1 MAEPK
6 PIGAEFLRPADC
18 VTDRETYSGRSTRI
32 KGFNRI
38 DGAIGEI
45 LGITT
50 IDPLI
55 LGETHFAEYSTHGIS
70 SPVIQ
75 NCAAEIWTK
84 LDGDNHPLIVRR
96 LFPGPTGEAEDGPRS
111 GNLYSPNEVTAA
123 IGTVFQYYI
132 DRKLDQKG
140 IAPEIMIHRVVD
152 VGNPPLQENPFVP
165 HPGGDVTP
173 LGNNTYL
180 IRATFGADES
190 VQGHPCDTWT
200 VELDSSG
207 SVSMSSPVIEQKT
220 DSLVPAPDKY
230 RHIEIP
236 ADFQNRPALKD
247 QEQLI
252 ISLAKIARNLED
264 QYGGH
269 RLEFDE
275 TIIDGKKTFVIIEA
289 VPFEV
294 HNNSYEKLKP
304 FGEKITLPL
313 NIITSEAGIQ
323 ALPSNELAIVH
334 LPPEMF
340 KGNELR
346 PNLTNLAIT
355 AKAKGIPLVVLVA
368 GNTATQHAVRNLI
381 DDGHVVWF
389 TEGEQ
394 FKPGEKIRLFKKPDG
409 DYDWER
415 ENPIVMQGQMKGREV
430 KRIGGKAKGMYELEK
445 HGFPTPNR
453 FVLETSVFRRIIEDL
468 GLSDEFVKLD
478 QLSATDTLEEI
489 AMLTDSIQEKILN
502 SSTDNIPDLEE
513 ALAQIGGDTFAV
525 RSSAILEDGKVS
537 LAGVYKTKLNVGKD
551 GLRKAILQVLASA
564 VSPLAVKSALGMD
577 FKPSEASIAVI
588 IQSMVQG
595 PATGTV
601 FTKDHLKRNDKLIRI
616 EAARLGEQIV
626 DDSATEDDAQKIL
639 IDKKTGRIKSNEFPV
654 LGPILSD
661 EQIDELV
668 AQGLAIQ
675 SALGGPQDIEWA
687 VDENGKIIFL
697 QTRPL

>member
-1 MAEPK
+1 
-6 PIGAEFLRPADC
+6 
-18 VTDRETYSGRSTRI
+18 
-32 KGFNRI
+32 
-38 DGAIGEI
+38 
-45 LGITT
+45 
-50 IDPLI
+50 
-55 LGETHFAEYSTHGIS
+55 
-70 SPVIQ
+70 
-75 NCAAEIWTK
+75 
-84 LDGDNHPLIVRR
+84 
-96 LFPGPTGEAEDGPRS
+96 
-111 GNLYSPNEVTAA
+111 
-123 IGTVFQYYI
+123 
-132 DRKLDQKG
+132 
-140 IAPEIMIHRVVD
+140 
-152 VGNPPLQENPFVP
+152 
-165 HPGGDVTP
+165 
-173 LGNNTYL
+173 
-180 IRATFGADES
+180 
-190 VQGHPCDTWT
+190 
-200 VELDSSG
+200 
-207 SVSMSSPVIEQKT
+207 MSSPVIEQKT